1 MKQKRR
7 KRLVKVR
14 VDSSECIEGSVSSKE
29 MLPRLSKQVA
39 CNGNINKT
47 RNTKDNS
54 FDLVESSSVHDVVL
68 EQHHRE
74 CT

>member
-39 CNGNINKT
+39 FNGKINKT
-47 RNTKDNS
+47 RNTNDNS
-54 FDLVESSSVHDVVL
+54 FDVVES
-68 EQHHRE
+68 
-74 CT
+74 